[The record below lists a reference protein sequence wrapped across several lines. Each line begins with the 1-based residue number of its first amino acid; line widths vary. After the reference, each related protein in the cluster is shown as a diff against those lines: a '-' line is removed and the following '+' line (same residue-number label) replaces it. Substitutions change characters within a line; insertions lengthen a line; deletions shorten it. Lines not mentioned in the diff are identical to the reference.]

1 MSYQL
6 DRIDFK
12 ILSEL
17 QADGRLTIV
26 ELARRISL
34 TKTPC
39 SERVKQLEKVGII
52 RGYRAEL
59 DSVALGADHIVFVQ
73 VVLGS
78 TTAQDLELFNNAVK
92 EIPEILSCHMVAGD
106 FDYLLK
112 VHTRDINHY
121 RNVLGNG
128 ISILPGV
135 QQTHSFVVMENV
147 KDETALPIP
156 HAFPKTR
163 IT

>member
-1 MSYQL
+1 MPYTP

-17 QADGRLTIV
+17 QQDGRLTIV
-26 ELARRISL
+26 ELARRINL

-39 SERVKQLEKVGII
+39 SERVKNLEKLGII

-59 DSVALGADHIVFVQ
+59 DPVTLGADHITFVQ
-73 VVLGS
+73 VLLES
-78 TTAQDLELFNNAVK
+78 TTAQDLLDFNNAIK
-92 EIPEILSCHMVAGD
+92 SIPEVLSCHMVAGN

-121 RNVLGNG
+121 RDVLGNE

-147 KDETALPIP
+147 KDLTTLPIP
-156 HAFPKTR
+156 QS
-163 IT
+163 

>member
-1 MSYQL
+1 MTYQP

-17 QADGRLTIV
+17 QTDGRLSIV
-26 ELARRISL
+26 ELSRKVNL

-39 SERVKQLEKVGII
+39 TERVKKLEEAGII
-52 RGYRAEL
+52 QRYQAVL
-59 DSVALGADHIVFVQ
+59 DPITLGAGHIVFVQ
-73 VVLGS
+73 VLLSS
-78 TTAQDLELFNNAVK
+78 TTAVDLDTFNSAVK
-92 EIPEILSCHMVAGD
+92 SIPEVLSCHMVAGN

-112 VHTRDINHY
+112 VHTRDIAHY
-121 RNVLGNG
+121 REVLGNE

-135 QQTHSFVVMENV
+135 QQTHTFVVMENV

-156 HAFPKTR
+156 QR
-163 IT
+163 YLLS

>member
-1 MSYQL
+1 MPYQP

-17 QADGRLTIV
+17 QASGRLTIV

-39 SERVKQLEKVGII
+39 SERVRQLEKAGVI
-52 RGYRAEL
+52 RGYHAEL
-59 DSVALGADHIVFVQ
+59 DPVILGAAHIAFVQ
-73 VVLGS
+73 IVLRS
-78 TTAQDLELFNNAVK
+78 TTAKDLQRFNTAVK
-92 EIPEILSCHMVAGD
+92 AIPEVLSCHMVAGN

-121 RNVLGNG
+121 RDVLGNR
-128 ISILPGV
+128 ISVLPGV
-135 QQTHSFVVMENV
+135 LQTHSFVVMESV
-147 KDETALPIP
+147 KDETSLPIP
-156 HAFPKTR
+156 GL
-163 IT
+163 

>member
-1 MSYQL
+1 MAYKP

-26 ELARRISL
+26 ALARRINL

-39 SERVKQLEKVGII
+39 SERVKQLEKTGVI

-59 DSVALGADHIVFVQ
+59 DPAALGADHVAFVQ
-73 VVLGS
+73 VVLSS
-78 TTAQDLELFNNAVK
+78 TKARDLELFNSAVK
-92 EIPEILSCHMVAGD
+92 EIPEVLSCHMVAGN

-112 VHTRDINHY
+112 VCTRDINHY
-121 RNVLGNG
+121 RNVLGNR

-135 QQTHSFVVMENV
+135 QQTHSFVVMEKV
-147 KDETALPIP
+147 KDESALPVP
-156 HAFPKTR
+156 QL
-163 IT
+163 